1 MDLAKHLLLGCTDTQ
16 NLTLFPTISF
26 WKSLG
31 LAQNEFGYTEQMLY
45 FFLVLSG
52 IHCCTPRLHRPQ
64 DCCINALPFEEGR
77 QNKKAF
83 Q

>member
-31 LAQNEFGYTEQMLY
+31 LAQNEFGYTEQIV
-45 FFLVLSG
+45 VLFSCFKRNSLL
-52 IHCCTPRLHRPQ
+52 HSTFASTTRLLHK
-64 DCCINALPFEEGR
+64 CVTF
-77 QNKKAF
+77 
-83 Q
+83 